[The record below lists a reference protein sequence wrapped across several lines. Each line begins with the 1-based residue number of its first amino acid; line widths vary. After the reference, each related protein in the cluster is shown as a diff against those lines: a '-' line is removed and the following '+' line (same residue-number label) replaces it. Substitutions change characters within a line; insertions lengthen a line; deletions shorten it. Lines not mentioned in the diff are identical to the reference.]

1 MTGRIWRAV
10 ELGAGLKR
18 WQVWYNSVMVK
29 KSAAKV
35 RPVSQPKQSVP
46 VRPAGLSWRQELKWS
61 LGVLVRV
68 VVSLALLVGMAYLMT
83 WILTVQQNLG
93 DTEAAEAWI
102 AEKPVLYE
110 YSVLVIFSGLMVMA
124 AVTLRPILTAA
135 IGLAVAAGMGYA
147 NYQKLSYRDAPVLPE
162 DLKMLGSAGNL
173 ADFVD
178 TGEVTRLVIGIG
190 LLILGAWL
198 LEHCLRK
205 WLVPRW
211 RERRWWEKIG
221 LVPRATL
228 TLAAV
233 SLTVCVTLPVLTR
246 EGYQDWLEGAEFL
259 DWNQTTN
266 YEDNG
271 FVLGFLY
278 NLGRMQVEEPEGYS
292 EETMRQIA
300 EKYRAM
306 KAADTGR
313 VPLSEKATNVVVILG
328 EGFYDPELYTRYF
341 AHTGEDPIPNIRRIM
356 EEYPS
361 GYHYSNTYGGGTA
374 NVEFEVLTG
383 LTDYWALNTPY
394 VNSLS
399 KLDRVMSAAAWASL
413 YDFEPWAMHAYD
425 GTMYKRNIVYP
436 IMEFERFV
444 DENTMRYQERE
455 YESSYL
461 NDWSM
466 YEETLEVLRESEEPQ
481 LVNLITMQG
490 HMPFDGANY
499 PELDYRMTRYSNDL
513 MEHNLQSM
521 HMSDQYLGEF
531 LAEIEKLEE
540 PTVVL
545 WYGDHGA
552 AFLYAYTDAA
562 EQAERDLA
570 YTIPYFIYANFELE
584 SPYSAE
590 EIAEMNE
597 KLGLS
602 GLEAALSAAETRLG
616 TESWDDLPTTSPN
629 CLMNT
634 LYDVLGVEKPALYY
648 LVGEVCEE
656 TPILAAPYYWA
667 EDRELKMTE
676 ALRDYELV
684 NYDVLAGKHYWD
696 GE

>member
-1 MTGRIWRAV
+1 MDDGDRLIVTDG
-10 ELGAGLKR
+10 LGFSADEGDEGMRVHLRYAYMGSEREESGLDTPMDYYIR
-18 WQVWYNSVMVK
+18 LYNISEVLCK
-29 KSAAKV
+29 Q
-35 RPVSQPKQSVP
+35 PVTRSF
-46 VRPAGLSWRQELKWS
+46 
-61 LGVLVRV
+61 VLADEEHRLDSIGNDPINV
-68 VVSLALLVGMAYLMT
+68 T
-83 WILTVQQNLG
+83 
-93 DTEAAEAWI
+93 DAW
-102 AEKPVLYE
+102 
-110 YSVLVIFSGLMVMA
+110 FSG
-124 AVTLRPILTAA
+124 
-135 IGLAVAAGMGYA
+135 
-147 NYQKLSYRDAPVLPE
+147 
-162 DLKMLGSAGNL
+162 
-173 ADFVD
+173 
-178 TGEVTRLVIGIG
+178 
-190 LLILGAWL
+190 
-198 LEHCLRK
+198 
-205 WLVPRW
+205 
-211 RERRWWEKIG
+211 
-221 LVPRATL
+221 
-228 TLAAV
+228 
-233 SLTVCVTLPVLTR
+233 
-246 EGYQDWLEGAEFL
+246 
-259 DWNQTTN
+259 
-266 YEDNG
+266 
-271 FVLGFLY
+271 
-278 NLGRMQVEEPEGYS
+278 
-292 EETMRQIA
+292 
-300 EKYRAM
+300 KY
-306 KAADTGR
+306 
-313 VPLSEKATNVVVILG
+313 L
-328 EGFYDPELYTRYF
+328 
-341 AHTGEDPIPNIRRIM
+341 
-356 EEYPS
+356 
-361 GYHYSNTYGGGTA
+361 

-436 IMEFERFV
+436 IMGFERFV

-597 KLGLS
+597 ELGLS
-602 GLEAALSAAETRLG
+602 GLEAALSAAEARLG

-676 ALRDYELV
+676 VLHDYELV